1 MELILV
7 HNWEIYHTTDNF
19 GIDVI
24 SELEKSN
31 IAGINEV
38 TFNSNQFMYWL
49 EKNNKTYKLFQNH
62 KYTFE
67 TTIGLTQ
74 YPVVFKAE
82 YRNGAATPSLYLYY
96 IDNEYLMISSETYII
111 RWGRVYAP
119 EYITFYRQEKPH
131 YSYIKFDYNSE
142 VDPL

>member
-24 SELEKSN
+24 SELEATGLK
-31 IAGINEV
+31 GINEV
-38 TFNSNQFMYWL
+38 KFNSNQFMYWL

-67 TTIGLTQ
+67 TTIGLKQ

-96 IDNEYLMISSETYII
+96 MDNEYLIRSSDTYVI
-111 RWGRVYAP
+111 RWGRVYQP
-119 EYITFYRQEKPH
+119 KELTFYREAKSY
-131 YSYIKFDYNSE
+131 YSFIRFE
-142 VDPL
+142 ADPL